1 MPREPKLVPSEDVD
15 GKVFSGHTMM
25 SSIPV
30 TIPATTP
37 FREENP
43 VSKFFDSLLGGIPIL
58 GFLTGY
64 LFHPRYG
71 ATKSDGQIAMRLTKQ
86 PAFLEGKFAIEK
98 LDDSLTPHQEMNL
111 VLSFMMM
118 ILLERR
124 RG

>member
-1 MPREPKLVPSEDVD
+1 MP
-15 GKVFSGHTMM
+15 
-25 SSIPV
+25 
-30 TIPATTP
+30 
-37 FREENP
+37 
-43 VSKFFDSLLGGIPIL
+43 SKKF
-58 GFLTGY
+58 
-64 LFHPRYG
+64 G
-71 ATKSDGQIAMRLTKQ
+71 ATKSDGQVAMRLTKQ